1 MPPADGPFQGRRE
14 PGALAAF
21 GASTAPTPHAPAI
34 AFEIGTDPRLG
45 AMTRILKSPPARRWT
60 PKALGWRGPRRADAP
75 STVGWLA
82 AGRFRG
88 GGAERHRRRRAPG
101 LADTGRV
108 LGPAAGAPLITPP
121 HLTRSRGSTPAVGAR
136 AGRPAARRSR
146 PAVRLGLI
154 RRDDG
159 ASRSFRQSTSRMIAA
174 TVGASAPCRRD
185 HERERFAIGPPAPR
199 LWAGGPPGIQRGG
212 FHSKHGEDN
221 LTHYLVV
228 GGSGRVRPHQ
238 HFVALA
244 NSARQF
250 LPWAP
255 QLGNNCRAKQA

>member
-1 MPPADGPFQGRRE
+1 
-14 PGALAAF
+14 
-21 GASTAPTPHAPAI
+21 
-34 AFEIGTDPRLG
+34 
-45 AMTRILKSPPARRWT
+45 MTRILKSPPARRWA

-101 LADTGRV
+101 LADTGRI

-121 HLTRSRGSTPAVGAR
+121 HLTRSRDPPRRSAREPEGPPQGAR
-136 AGRPAARRSR
+136 GRRF
-146 PAVRLGLI
+146 GWDLI

-159 ASRSFRQSTSRMIAA
+159 ASRSFRQSASRMIAA

-185 HERERFAIGPPAPR
+185 HERERFAIGPTAPR
-199 LWAGGPPGIQRGG
+199 LWAGGPPGFQRGG
-212 FHSKHGEDN
+212 FHSRHGEDN
-221 LTHYLVV
+221 LTHYLVD

-244 NSARQF
+244 KSARQF